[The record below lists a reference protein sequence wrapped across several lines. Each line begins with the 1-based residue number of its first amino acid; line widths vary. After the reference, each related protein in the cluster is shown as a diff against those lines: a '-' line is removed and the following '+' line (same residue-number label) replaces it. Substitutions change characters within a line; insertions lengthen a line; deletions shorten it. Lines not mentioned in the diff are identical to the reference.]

1 MERML
6 LKLTGSTVSHI
17 FGTCLPRRPQH
28 RRSAV
33 LIAFAYP
40 LFNLHSLT
48 RTVTR
53 APGGTYE
60 IILPFSF
67 TLLFTPGGT

>member
-1 MERML
+1 MERMS

-28 RRSAV
+28 RRPAV

-40 LFNLHSLT
+40 LFNLHPLT
-48 RTVTR
+48 RAVTR

-67 TLLFTPGGT
+67 TLSCTPGGT